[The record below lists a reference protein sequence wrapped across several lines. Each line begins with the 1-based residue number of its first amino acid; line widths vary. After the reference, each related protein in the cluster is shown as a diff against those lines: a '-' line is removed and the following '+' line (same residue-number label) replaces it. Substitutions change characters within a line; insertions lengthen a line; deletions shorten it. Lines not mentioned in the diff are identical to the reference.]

1 MNPYLIARYPPNLSF
16 ESVLVRKS
24 FPQVHAKVLEF
35 EFYFHLYVIDS
46 ITAINASNKMAIKSV
61 KLGYESKP
69 GISFSIFSTKS
80 FIAVMSS
87 SFDYNEIT
95 AI

>member
-1 MNPYLIARYPPNLSF
+1 
-16 ESVLVRKS
+16 
-24 FPQVHAKVLEF
+24 
-35 EFYFHLYVIDS
+35 
-46 ITAINASNKMAIKSV
+46 MAIKSV